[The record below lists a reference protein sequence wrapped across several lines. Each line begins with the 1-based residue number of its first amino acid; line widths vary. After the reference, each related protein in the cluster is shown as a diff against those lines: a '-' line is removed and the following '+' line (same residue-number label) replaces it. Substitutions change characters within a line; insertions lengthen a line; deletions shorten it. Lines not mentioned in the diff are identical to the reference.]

1 MGANAKMFLA
11 NSEQLATV
19 YDATFTKK
27 EAIETGNNIIA
38 DILEKGNVDKIDVL
52 TNVTRL
58 IDVLSTVQSA
68 LKKDLPIEKFTKN
81 GMEFNY
87 VQGGDIPQF
96 DEDPIYV
103 ELKKELK
110 DREELL
116 KIAIKQDGIIDKYGN
131 DVPRVSTKPKA
142 SYNTIKY

>member
-1 MGANAKMFLA
+1 MGASAKLFLA

-27 EAIETGNNIIA
+27 EAIETGNNIIT
-38 DILEKGNVDKIDVL
+38 DIIEKGNVDKIDVL

-58 IDVLSTVQSA
+58 MEVFGTVQSA
-68 LKKDLPIEKFTKN
+68 LKKDLPIEKFSKN

-96 DEDPIYV
+96 EEDPIYA

-110 DREELL
+110 EREDLL
-116 KIAIKQDGIIDKYGN
+116 KLALKQDGLIDKYGN
-131 DVPRVSTKPKA
+131 DVPKVSTKPKA
-142 SYNTIKY
+142 SYHTIKY

>member
-1 MGANAKMFLA
+1 MGASAKLFLA
-11 NSEQLATV
+11 TSEQLATV

-38 DILEKGNVDKIDVL
+38 DIMEKGEVDKVDVL

-58 IDVLSTVQSA
+58 MEVLGTVQSA
-68 LKKDLPIEKFTKN
+68 LKKDLPIEKFSKN

-87 VQGGDIPQF
+87 VQGGDIPQL
-96 DEDPIYV
+96 DEDPIYA
-103 ELKKELK
+103 ELKKDLK

-116 KIAIKQDGIIDKYGN
+116 KLAIKQDGIMDKYGN
-131 DVPRVSTKPKA
+131 DVPRVNTKPKA
-142 SYNTIKY
+142 SYHTIKY